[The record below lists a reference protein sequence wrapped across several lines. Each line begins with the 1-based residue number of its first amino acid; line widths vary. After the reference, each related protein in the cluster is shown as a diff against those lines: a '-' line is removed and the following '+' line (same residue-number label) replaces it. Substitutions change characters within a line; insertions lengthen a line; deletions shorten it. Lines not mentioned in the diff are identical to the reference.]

1 MGPGG
6 EYVPLLPKPSL
17 DEKRENM
24 PFVSVLERVLLV
36 APKNRSTRSIQDEAC
51 QCKGSLIYGTWGTQ
65 MPISLEIYSSRERRV
80 PDMHIIP
87 PLHLTPGFLFSRRHA
102 SNEYPYGRREPNPW
116 RTSRH

>member
-51 QCKGSLIYGTWGTQ
+51 QCKGSLICGTWGTQ